1 MGPRWARP
9 GIELV
14 PAEPAVGGNE
24 VDQNEE
30 RGWNEAGSTLVPP
43 SFHQT
48 CPGHVWWIHLDPPLY
63 EIYHLCTSFTASL
76 ALLIFLLFA
85 LFSAMFCCF
94 NALRVHDTP
103 RLGRKEVERDGK
115 IAESTLGWIELE
127 VDQKSLIREI
137 ELNLVQY
144 PSFLASFHQI

>member
-1 MGPRWARP
+1 
-9 GIELV
+9 
-14 PAEPAVGGNE
+14 
-24 VDQNEE
+24 
-30 RGWNEAGSTLVPP
+30 
-43 SFHQT
+43 
-48 CPGHVWWIHLDPPLY
+48 
-63 EIYHLCTSFTASL
+63 
-76 ALLIFLLFA
+76 
-85 LFSAMFCCF
+85 MFCCF